1 MAPRWF
7 GTGCMFTFPASAFD
21 ITTREIQAATK
32 SRGSYNGRAQIVANL
47 QTMPTTPT
55 QRADL
60 PDLAFHAGNR
70 RATSADFPPVTAR
83 AAGTD
88 RR

>member
-1 MAPRWF
+1 
-7 GTGCMFTFPASAFD
+7 MFTFPASALD

-55 QRADL
+55 QRTDL

-70 RATSADFPPVTAR
+70 RTTRADVLRVTAR
-83 AAGTD
+83 GAD
-88 RR
+88 KHHQ